1 MSPILDPQMAAA
13 NPRLSARVSANAG
26 SGKTKTLVDRV
37 ARLLLSGAQP
47 ESILCVTF
55 TKAAASEMQ
64 RRLFETLGG
73 FAIAPDEALTQT
85 LSRLEGRD
93 EGDYDA
99 DRLSAARRLFAL
111 ALETPGGLKI
121 QTLHAF
127 CEKLLRQFPLEAGVS
142 PGFSV
147 LDAAAEAEAM
157 RRARAE
163 LALQAKDP
171 DSPVGAAF
179 ARLAVRFDHGRFED
193 LFAQIDQNRREIVSY
208 LGGQSFAEL
217 SADIA
222 RNLGLDAPAEV
233 EEVVRRGFLPPALDP
248 AAYGAAAKG
257 FAEGSEKTDQPNG
270 RRLQAILEKA
280 LAGVEDPAAV
290 LSLFFTT
297 EGTPRS
303 SNFPTKQAPASLK
316 PWIEREQARLAK
328 VRDEM
333 RAAEAAAFTFDI
345 LVIGLVYIAAYESA
359 KAAQGALDFSDLI
372 ESAKALLNDAPQTA
386 WVLFKL
392 DGGIDH
398 ILVDEAQDTS
408 PEQWAIVRA
417 LTGEFFAGVDG
428 RERTLDRTVFIVGDE
443 KQSIF
448 SFQGAAPHLLDHHG
462 QALQREANSA
472 GRDFVGVDLT
482 VSWRS
487 TPEVLEFVDKI
498 FEGPDRSG
506 RLSPRLDASGGAPV
520 VTHLAQRAEDP
531 GCVDLW
537 PPVQET
543 GQSDASAWD
552 PLDIDRTEG
561 AWRVLAER
569 IAAECEAIVTR
580 GDQVGDRQ
588 GPRPA
593 DYGDLLVLVKK
604 RGPLFEETLRALK
617 RRGVPVAGADR
628 LKLSEH
634 LVFKDLLSLARYAL
648 FPWDDLTLAELLR
661 SPLCGL
667 SDEELFELAHGRRD
681 SLSAALKE
689 KARERPI
696 FEKAADLLA
705 RARDLGRSLTPFD
718 FYARMLVLADG
729 QDRSLRQRFAT
740 RLGPEASEAI
750 DAFLAEVLAAESRH
764 IRDLERLCAEF
775 ERLDLTL
782 KREMDAPRGE
792 VRVMTAH
799 GAKGL
804 EAPVVF
810 LADTVFQNTTRP
822 ALITLDNGGLIWLGG
837 SKSVDCEAAKRARQA
852 RDDMESQEEA
862 RLLYV
867 SLTRARDRLIL
878 CGRLRANGTSAAA
891 KGWWPW
897 LSDAFD
903 QRLEG
908 RLRDVEDTQG
918 FVFQRFGKDPPRGE
932 PATVAEITDVGLPDW
947 ARRVARPDPAA
958 QVYASPSTYGDSRR
972 GATPSPLAATGGL
985 GRFRRGD
992 LIHKLFQSL
1001 PDLPADIR
1009 SEAAAKILSRERDL
1023 TEEHRREIARAALT
1037 VLEDPRFAEAF
1048 GPGSRPEAA
1057 VAGTSPELPLG
1068 LSISGRVDRMV
1079 VRPDRVLVIDFK
1091 SNRPAP
1097 DRIDNADPAY
1107 ITQMALYVAVL
1118 REIFKGRRI
1127 EAALIW
1133 TDGPKLMPVPENLIA
1148 SSLAAVRRTG

>member
-1 MSPILDPQMAAA
+1 MTTGADPQMAAA

-37 ARLLLSGAQP
+37 ARLLLCGARP

-64 RRLFETLGG
+64 RRLFDTLGG
-73 FAIAPDEALTQT
+73 FAIAPDDALTRT
-85 LSRLEGRD
+85 LAGLEGRD

-99 DRLSAARRLFAL
+99 ERLSAARRLFAL

-142 PGFSV
+142 PGFAV
-147 LDAAAEAEAM
+147 LDAAAAAEAT
-157 RRARAE
+157 RRARAD
-163 LALQAKDP
+163 LAVQAKDP
-171 DSPVGAAF
+171 SSPLGGAF
-179 ARLAVRFDHGRFED
+179 ARLAVQFDHGRIED
-193 LFAQIDQNRREIVSY
+193 LFAQIDLNRKTIRSY
-208 LGGQSFAEL
+208 LSGKTFAAL
-217 SADIA
+217 QADIA
-222 RNLGLDAPAEV
+222 RNLGLNEPV
-233 EEVVRRGFLPPALDP
+233 EAQEVVRKAFLPPALDP
-248 AAYGAAAKG
+248 SAYGAAAKA
-257 FAEGSEKTDQPNG
+257 FAEGSEKTDRPNG
-270 RRLQAILEKA
+270 VKLQAIMEQA
-280 LAGVEDPAAV
+280 LAGTPNPDAV
-290 LSLFFTT
+290 FQVFFTGDG
-297 EGTPRS
+297 EPRS
-303 SNFPTKQAPASLK
+303 SNFPTKQVSPSIR
-316 PWIEREQARLAK
+316 PWIEREQARLATA
-328 VRDEM
+328 RDQI
-333 RAAEAAAFTFDI
+333 RAAEAASLTLDI
-345 LVIGLVYIAAYESA
+345 LIVGAVYIAAYESA
-359 KAAQGALDFSDLI
+359 KTAQGALDFLDLI
-372 ESAKALLNDAPQTA
+372 ERANALLNDAPQTA

-408 PEQWAIVRA
+408 PEQWSIVRA

-428 RERTLDRTVFIVGDE
+428 RERSLDRTVFIVGDE

-448 SFQGAAPHLLDHHG
+448 SFQGAAPQLLEFHG
-462 QALQREANSA
+462 QALQQQADGA
-472 GRDFVGVDLT
+472 GAAFIGVDLT

-487 TPEVLEFVDKI
+487 TPEVLKFVDTL
-498 FEGPDRSG
+498 FEGPDRAE
-506 RLSPRLDASGGAPV
+506 RMSPRQDDANGGLV
-520 VTHLAQRAEDP
+520 VTHIAQRAKDP

-537 PPVQET
+537 PAVSET
-543 GQSDASAWD
+543 GQTEASAWD
-552 PLDIDRTEG
+552 PLDSDRTVG

-569 IAAECEAIVTR
+569 IAAECKAIVKR
-580 GDQVGDRQ
+580 GDQVRDRQ
-588 GPRPA
+588 GWRPA
-593 DYGDLLVLVKK
+593 NYGDLLVLVKK
-604 RGPLFEETLRALK
+604 RGALFEETLRALK
-617 RRGVPVAGADR
+617 RRDVPVAGADR

-634 LVFKDLLSLARYAL
+634 LVFKDLLALARYAL

-667 SDEELFELAHGRRD
+667 SDDELFELAHGRRD

-696 FEKAADLLA
+696 FERAADLLA
-705 RARDLGRSLTPFD
+705 RARELGRNLTPFD

-729 QDRSLRQRFAT
+729 EDRSLRQRFAT
-740 RLGPEASEAI
+740 RLGPEAAEAI

-764 IRDLERLCAEF
+764 IQDLERLCAEF

-810 LADTVFQNTTRP
+810 LADTVFQNTSRP
-822 ALITLDNGGLIWLGG
+822 ALIELESGGLIWLSGA
-837 SKSVDCEAAKRARQA
+837 KTADCEAAKRARQA
-852 RDDMESQEEA
+852 RDDREAQEEA

-867 SLTRARDRLIL
+867 SLTRARDRLVL

-897 LSDAFD
+897 LVDAFD
-903 QRLEG
+903 ARLDG
-908 RLRDVEDTQG
+908 QWRDVEDAQG
-918 FVFQRFGKDPPRGE
+918 FRFKRFGQDPLRGE
-932 PATVAEITDVGLPDW
+932 PAKADDIRDAEPPVW
-947 ARRVARPDPAA
+947 ARRPARPDAAA
-958 QVYASPSTYGDSRR
+958 QVYASPSTFADSRR

-1001 PDLPADIR
+1001 PDLSPDARPD
-1009 SEAAAKILSRERDL
+1009 AAARILSRERDL
-1023 TEEHRREIARAALT
+1023 TDDHRREMARAALT
-1037 VLEDPRFAEAF
+1037 VLEDPRFAEVF
-1048 GPGSRPEAA
+1048 GPGSRAEAA
-1057 VAGTSPELPLG
+1057 VAGTSPELPSG

-1079 VRPDRVLVIDFK
+1079 VRPDRVLVVDFK
-1091 SNRPAP
+1091 TNRPAP

-1107 ITQMALYVAVL
+1107 ITQMALYVAIL
-1118 REIFKGRRI
+1118 REIFPGRRI
-1127 EAALIW
+1127 EAALVW

-1148 SSLAAVRRTG
+1148 SSLVAVRRAG